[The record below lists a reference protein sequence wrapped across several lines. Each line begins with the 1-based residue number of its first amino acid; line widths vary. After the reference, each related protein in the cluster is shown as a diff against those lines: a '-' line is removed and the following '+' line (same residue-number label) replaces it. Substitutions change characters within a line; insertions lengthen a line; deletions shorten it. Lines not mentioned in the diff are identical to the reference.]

1 MSLLYHPDKNNS
13 DEAQEKFIEVA
24 QAYEVVGDPDK
35 RKRYDA
41 GGFGSFEGP
50 DGANFDFGPGFE
62 DLTPEQKAEL
72 MKQAMEQMDRVLDII
87 EDMLSDSEKMFE
99 LVNEAF
105 GESDLK
111 KQG

>member
-1 MSLLYHPDKNNS
+1 MSLLYHPDKNKS
-13 DEAQEKFIEVA
+13 EDAQEKFIEVA

-50 DGANFDFGPGFE
+50 DGSDFDFGPGFE
-62 DLTPEQKAEL
+62 DMTPEEKAE
-72 MKQAMEQMDRVLDII
+72 MVKQAMEQLEEVLDMV
-87 EDMLSDSEKMFE
+87 EEMLSDSEKMFE

-105 GESDLK
+105 GESDPK

>member
-1 MSLLYHPDKNNS
+1 MSLLYRPDKNKAE
-13 DEAQEKFIEVA
+13 EAQEKFIEVA

-50 DGANFDFGPGFE
+50 DGADFDFGPGFE
-62 DLTPEQKAEL
+62 DMTPEEKAE
-72 MKQAMEQMDRVLDII
+72 MVKQAMEQLEEVLDMV
-87 EDMLSDSEKMFE
+87 EEMLSDSEKMFE

>member
-1 MSLLYHPDKNNS
+1 
-13 DEAQEKFIEVA
+13 
-24 QAYEVVGDPDK
+24 
-35 RKRYDA
+35 
-41 GGFGSFEGP
+41 
-50 DGANFDFGPGFE
+50 
-62 DLTPEQKAEL
+62 

-87 EDMLSDSEKMFE
+87 EDMLSDSEKMFG